1 MKPETAL
8 PAARVGGMRWA
19 LEAGVHMSLDAT
31 PRKPDDERASAAAPD
46 ADDDDDDD
54 DEQAG
59 ARLRGYAIVA
69 AVAPTRAPPPWRAEL
84 VGGRVVVWDLSVA
97 AALLA
102 PPRRVVTALIGTP
115 PLAPGAPA
123 AAPPALLSPEAAELA
138 LEQGWLALDAAPDA
152 PTPDASLSR
161 RARAR
166 RRRAPVAAV
175 ARRRARARRR
185 ERRAPPPRARCP
197 L

>member
-84 VGGRVVVWDLSVA
+84 VGGTRSRPAAQREPKAFDAVRVADQSVA
-97 AALLA
+97 ARHAIKLA
-102 PPRRVVTALIGTP
+102 K
-115 PLAPGAPA
+115 
-123 AAPPALLSPEAAELA
+123 
-138 LEQGWLALDAAPDA
+138 Q
-152 PTPDASLSR
+152 
-161 RARAR
+161 ARL
-166 RRRAPVAAV
+166 
-175 ARRRARARRR
+175 
-185 ERRAPPPRARCP
+185 ERRSLCIIGRCSVALSHWQSVRP
-197 L
+197 YD